1 MATVHFT
8 GRIYRGADGHQSLV
22 LTAPGQ
28 YQVSD
33 EKATQLT
40 TDFPREFSLV
50 LEDRP
55 DKAPSKDAMAKKVDT
70 ATQTKEPSKKAS

>member
-28 YQVSD
+28 YEVSD
-33 EKATQLT
+33 DKATQLT
-40 TDFPREFSLV
+40 TDFPHEFALV
-50 LEDRP
+50 VEQKA
-55 DKAPSKDAMAKKVDT
+55 DKAPSMDADTKKVDT
-70 ATQTKEPSKKAS
+70 ATQTKEPAKKAS

>member
-8 GRIYRGADGHQSLV
+8 GRIYRGADGHHSLV

-33 EKATQLT
+33 DKATQLT
-40 TDFPREFSLV
+40 TDFPREFALV
-50 LEDRP
+50 VEQKT
-55 DKAPSKDAMAKKVDT
+55 DKAPSGDATAKKVDT
-70 ATQTKEPSKKAS
+70 TTKKTS

>member
-1 MATVHFT
+1 MATVSFT
-8 GRIYRGADGHQSLV
+8 GTIYRGADGHQSLV

-40 TDFPREFSLV
+40 TDFPREFALV
-50 LEDRP
+50 LQEKP
-55 DKAPSKDAMAKKVDT
+55 DKGPSGDATAKKVDT
-70 ATQTKEPSKKAS
+70 ATKKIS

>member
-1 MATVHFT
+1 MATVAFT
-8 GRIYRGADGHQSLV
+8 GTIYRGADGQQSLV

-40 TDFPREFSLV
+40 TDFPREFALV
-50 LEDRP
+50 VEQQAVN
-55 DKAPSKDAMAKKVDT
+55 APSRDAMPKKVET
-70 ATQTKEPSKKAS
+70 ANPTKELTKKAS

>member
-1 MATVHFT
+1 MATVAFT
-8 GRIYRGADGHQSLV
+8 GTIYRGADGHQSLV

-40 TDFPREFSLV
+40 TDFPREFALV
-50 LEDRP
+50 VEQKP
-55 DKAPSKDAMAKKVDT
+55 DKAPSGDATAKKVDT
-70 ATQTKEPSKKAS
+70 ATKKPS

>member
-1 MATVHFT
+1 MATVAFT
-8 GRIYRGADGHQSLV
+8 GTIYRGADGQQSLV

-40 TDFPREFSLV
+40 TDFPREFALV
-50 LEDRP
+50 AEQQP
-55 DKAPSKDAMAKKVDT
+55 EKAPSRDATVKKVET
-70 ATQTKEPSKKAS
+70 VTENKEPTKKAS

>member
-8 GRIYRGADGHQSLV
+8 GRVYRGADGHNSLV

-33 EKATQLT
+33 EKAAQLT
-40 TDFPREFSLV
+40 TDFPHEFTRV
-50 LEDRP
+50 VEETP
-55 DKAPSKDAMAKKVDT
+55 EKAPSRDATAKKVDT
-70 ATQTKEPSKKAS
+70 ATKKIS